1 VKEQLLP
8 YFCKMQR
15 VDTVCIVDDDPIY
28 VFTTKQKL
36 QVGNFCNN
44 ILIYNNGK
52 EAFEALK
59 ALIENN
65 NTLPDV
71 ILLDLNM
78 PVWDG
83 WDFLDEFQTIKA
95 NKKIAIYI
103 VSSSDNP
110 DDIARSKSY
119 HIVNDFIIKPITI
132 EKLDEELSKL
142 K

>member
-1 VKEQLLP
+1 
-8 YFCKMQR
+8 MQR

-132 EKLDEELSKL
+132 EKLDEELYKL

>member
-1 VKEQLLP
+1 
-8 YFCKMQR
+8 MQR

>member
-1 VKEQLLP
+1 
-8 YFCKMQR
+8 MQR

-36 QVGNFCNN
+36 QVGKFCNN

-132 EKLDEELSKL
+132 EKLDEELYKL

>member
-1 VKEQLLP
+1 MP
-8 YFCKMQR
+8 R
-15 VDTVCIVDDDPIY
+15 VDTVCVVDDDPIY

-36 QVGNFCNN
+36 QIGNFCNN
-44 ILIYNNGK
+44 ILIYKNGK
-52 EAFEALK
+52 EAFEAIK
-59 ALIENN
+59 SLILQDKS
-65 NTLPDV
+65 LPEI

-83 WDFLDEFQTIKA
+83 WDFLDEFQSLQV

-119 HIVNDFIIKPITI
+119 HFVNNFIIKPITI
-132 EKLDEELSKL
+132 EKLDEELAKL
-142 K
+142 N

>member
-1 VKEQLLP
+1 
-8 YFCKMQR
+8 MQR

-28 VFTTKQKL
+28 VFTTKQRL
-36 QVGNFCNN
+36 QIGSFCNN

-59 ALIENN
+59 ALIEDNKP
-65 NTLPDV
+65 LPDI

-119 HIVNDFIIKPITI
+119 QIVNNFIIKPISI

-142 K
+142 N

>member
-1 VKEQLLP
+1 
-8 YFCKMQR
+8 MQR

-36 QVGNFCNN
+36 QVGKFCNN

>member
-1 VKEQLLP
+1 
-8 YFCKMQR
+8 MQR

-28 VFTTKQKL
+28 IFTTKQRL
-36 QVGNFCNN
+36 QISNFCNN

-132 EKLDEELSKL
+132 EKLDEQLSKL